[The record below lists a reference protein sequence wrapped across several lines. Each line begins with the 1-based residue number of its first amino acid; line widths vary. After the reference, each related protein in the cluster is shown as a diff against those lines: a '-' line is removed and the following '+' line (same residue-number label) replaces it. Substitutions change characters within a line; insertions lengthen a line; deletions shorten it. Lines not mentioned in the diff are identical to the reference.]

1 MTDDKYQITKKA
13 QYLNLLLL
21 KDELQLFD
29 RLLSE
34 APGDTE
40 GWLAK
45 LRATRSVFLALNNVK
60 DAADKIQIGGT
71 IGFVKKTRA
80 LKKDLLFAK
89 HFRNRGI
96 GHLNDTLLKRAV
108 QWSPQ
113 IFYDVLKDNENIKLV
128 EAQRAIIESC
138 INSYIDKNGIQ
149 KIFGTEIDLMY
160 PPNAKKFYSYLSLLI
175 KKSIDWLAEA
185 SEIIMEVINHHTDE
199 DIHELS
205 VIAGQTNFNLNEEAV
220 FSYSIEEYRLNMEKS
235 LEALEEIGTDPEV
248 LEFIREN
255 FEV

>member
-138 INSYIDKNGIQ
+138 INSYID
-149 KIFGTEIDLMY
+149 
-160 PPNAKKFYSYLSLLI
+160 
-175 KKSIDWLAEA
+175 
-185 SEIIMEVINHHTDE
+185 
-199 DIHELS
+199 
-205 VIAGQTNFNLNEEAV
+205 
-220 FSYSIEEYRLNMEKS
+220 
-235 LEALEEIGTDPEV
+235 
-248 LEFIREN
+248 
-255 FEV
+255 